1 METLLQEIRDEQ
13 RKTNE
18 LLVMLIEALAEAD
31 GDMDAE
37 PTRYMDGTPIHGYQP
52 QGGDLGDPPRRR

>member
-18 LLVMLIEALAEAD
+18 LLMMLIEALGEEEAD
-31 GDMDAE
+31 PDVMPA
-37 PTRYMDGTPIHGYQP
+37 RYMDGSPV
-52 QGGDLGDPPRRR
+52 R

>member
-18 LLVMLIEALAEAD
+18 LLMMLVEAMAEDD

-37 PTRYMDGTPIHGYQP
+37 PTRYMDGTPV
-52 QGGDLGDPPRRR
+52 R

>member
-18 LLVMLIEALAEAD
+18 LLVMLIEAMAEAD

-37 PTRYMDGTPIHGYQP
+37 PTRYIDGTPV
-52 QGGDLGDPPRRR
+52 R